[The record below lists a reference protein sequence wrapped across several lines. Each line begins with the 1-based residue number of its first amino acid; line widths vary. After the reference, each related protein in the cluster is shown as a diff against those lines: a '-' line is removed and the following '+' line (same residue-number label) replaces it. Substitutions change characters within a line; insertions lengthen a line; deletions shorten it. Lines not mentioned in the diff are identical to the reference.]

1 MRVGVLGATGTAG
14 SAVCR
19 ELARRGHDVVELRRP
34 AVDVTNLKGPGP
46 LTNLNVLVECL
57 NGPPK
62 DARPVLVDGVR
73 RVLAAA
79 AEAGVA
85 HAVSLSIVGCE
96 RVPTKYYAVKV
107 EQEAVVREAP
117 LPATIVRATQF
128 YGLVDL
134 AFSATA
140 RAGVIPAP
148 RGVLQPVDVRDVA
161 VVVADAVERGP
172 GEDMTIAGPEVLS
185 IRDLARTWKA
195 ARSSRRPVL
204 PLPAAGRA
212 FRAIAAGGLTEP
224 LAPRGTRTWGD
235 YLSEPSRAGSAS

>member
-1 MRVGVLGATGTAG
+1 VNPF
-14 SAVCR
+14 R
-19 ELARRGHDVVELRRP
+19 ELDA
-34 AVDVTNLKGPGP
+34 
-46 LTNLNVLVECL
+46 LVECL
-57 NGPPK
+57 NGPPR

-73 RVLAAA
+73 RVLVAA
-79 AEAGVA
+79 AEAGVG

-128 YGLVDL
+128 FGLVDF

-172 GEDMTIAGPEVLS
+172 GEDMTITGPEVIS

-204 PLPAAGRA
+204 PLPAAGGV

-235 YLSEPSRAGSAS
+235 YLSGPSRAGSAS